1 MRFRRPRLRWL
12 GELSK
17 VTRLS
22 IYRECVA
29 SIPLAVMTG
38 VLGSSFCGFVGR
50 KALQMSD
57 GMLATVMAC
66 QMAGLLLAG
75 LLVGFFHHKRKITVL
90 AWTLFLAS
98 LVLLS
103 ISLTPG
109 SEHLRQLG
117 SLAFLIQIF
126 LAQIGI
132 ALMTTLRTSVW
143 RNNYPA
149 EHRGKIIVIIYFV
162 ITAGNSLSV
171 FGFTAA
177 MDILN
182 LPFQAVYGISGGL
195 GLLCAYLFSQIR
207 IHKERQTLRTLSENP
222 TNIRLLSSLSI
233 LRSDKRFRRYMEW
246 QMLNGFSTLIV
257 EPGILVLIINDVFKS
272 GWLAGGSALTAV
284 QFMVAAFAGLLWAGV
299 YDRNNIFDMRF
310 YGAMNWAVSR
320 FVLML
325 GVYYHSME
333 ILLLSRVIS
342 GIAMGIGRLN
352 WRLGHMEFAPPEK
365 DSLYM
370 GVHISLTGLRGIIA
384 PFAGIYLFR
393 LDCFGPSGIWL
404 IALSGI
410 GQAVA
415 AFGFLSMRKQKEYLT
430 TDCTDKKRE
439 YRKKKSKD
447 F

>member
-1 MRFRRPRLRWL
+1 MRFRWPGMSWL
-12 GELSK
+12 GELSR

-29 SIPLAVMTG
+29 SIPLAVMFG

-75 LLVGFFHHKRKITVL
+75 LLVGFFHHKRKITLL
-90 AWTLFLAS
+90 ARILLLVS

-103 ISLTPG
+103 ISLLPG

-117 SLAFLIQIF
+117 SFAFLIQIF

-132 ALMTTLRTSVW
+132 ALMTTLRTSIW
-143 RNNYPA
+143 RSNYPA
-149 EHRGKIIVIIYFV
+149 EHRGKIVVIIYFL

-182 LPFQAVYGISGGL
+182 LPFQAVYGISGGS
-195 GLLCAYLFSQIR
+195 GLLCAYLFSRIR
-207 IHKERQTLRTLSENP
+207 IHKERQTLRSLSANA
-222 TNIRLLSSLSI
+222 TNIRLLSGLSI

-257 EPGILVLIINDVFKS
+257 ETGILVLIISDVFKS
-272 GWLAGGSALTAV
+272 SWLAGGSALAAV
-284 QFMVAAFAGLLWAGV
+284 KLLVAAFAGLLWAGV
-299 YDRNNIFDMRF
+299 FDRSNIFNMRF
-310 YGAMNWAVSR
+310 YGAMGWAVSR

-325 GVYYHSME
+325 GVYCHSME
-333 ILLLSRVIS
+333 ILLFSRVIS
-342 GIAMGIGRLN
+342 GAAMGVGQLN

-370 GVHISLTGLRGIIA
+370 GAHISLTGLRGIIA
-384 PFAGIYLFR
+384 PFVGIYLFR
-393 LDCFGPSGIWL
+393 LDCLGPDGIWL
-404 IALSGI
+404 IALSGV

-415 AFGFLSMRKQKEYLT
+415 AFGFLSMRKEY
-430 TDCTDKKRE
+430 
-439 YRKKKSKD
+439 
-447 F
+447 